1 MALCDDQVADATEQ
15 AVKEKVQ
22 LIAVEFLLGLEPEE
36 EHDVLDD
43 SLHIAIDTD
52 KNDGEEFERVDAS
65 KTSVVQPLEQLSKL
79 GTFVGNVS

>member
-1 MALCDDQVADATEQ
+1 M
-15 AVKEKVQ
+15 Q

-65 KTSVVQPLEQLSKL
+65 KTSVV
-79 GTFVGNVS
+79 